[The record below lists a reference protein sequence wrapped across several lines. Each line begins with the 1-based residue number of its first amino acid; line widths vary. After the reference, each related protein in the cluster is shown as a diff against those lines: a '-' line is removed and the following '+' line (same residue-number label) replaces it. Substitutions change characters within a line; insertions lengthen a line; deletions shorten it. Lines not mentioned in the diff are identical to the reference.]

1 MRSFKQIILAAVLVL
16 ALMLPAALPHGTA
29 DAQGCGTAPAPRL
42 TIGQAARVTITNGT
56 GNNLRATAATT
67 ATVLGVLPDGE
78 IVGVLSGPQCVEN
91 LYWWQ
96 VRRWDGQTGWTAEG
110 DATGYWMELW
120 PVVGG
125 QIAAGARPALPD
137 LPIAFLAGYEGYLVP
152 HTIAADGS
160 GLQTLGQTPAVQNRL
175 TWSPDGLR
183 LVFSDGNNV
192 WDIGQLDAVQ
202 VTSTPDSAE
211 TWPTVSPDGQ
221 RIAYVRESATG
232 SDILITSLADLSTVA
247 LTDDPAQDT
256 MPAWSPDGSRIAFI
270 STRDGGAELYVIG
283 VDGSGLARLT
293 STAGE
298 ESTPV
303 WSSDGQR
310 IAYTVTEQGVR
321 RLAVVTPGMQPVLLS
336 EAQVD
341 GAPAWSP
348 DSQRIVYAAETPT
361 GSGQYEVFS
370 VRADGQD
377 RFQYTVSGGQVAGVT
392 WSPGGEWIVFADNT
406 AGSYDLYAIR
416 PNGIGLARLTDNP
429 GIDAYPVFP
438 PPTAPNL
445 PDEGGSAAP
454 DEVAESAPGEE
465 DLLLLYNTAVPVFTL
480 KNTSGQSVNIAP
492 LTFVGGGIS
501 VPTSIWGEYTA
512 SPLDNFKALGCLML
526 WPFGIEEQAPPLE
539 CGDARQGWVS
549 NSNYIFW
556 TQGSFEVRY
565 GDALLAT
572 CQTAA
577 ERCTVDLP

>member
-1 MRSFKQIILAAVLVL
+1 MRSFNQIMLAAVLAL
-16 ALMLPAALPHGTA
+16 ALMLPAALPRDTA
-29 DAQGCGTAPAPRL
+29 GAQGCGTAPAPRL
-42 TIGQAARVTITNGT
+42 TIGQTARVTITNGT
-56 GNNLRATAATT
+56 GNNLRATAATS

-78 IVGVLSGPQCVEN
+78 IVGVLSGPQCVET

-110 DATGYWMELW
+110 DASGYWMEPW
-120 PVVGG
+120 PVMGG
-125 QIAAGARPALPD
+125 QVASGARPALPD
-137 LPIAFLAGYEGYLVP
+137 LRIAFLAGYEGYLVP

-160 GLQTLGQTPAVQNRL
+160 GLQALGQTPAVQNRL

-211 TWPTVSPDGQ
+211 TWPTMSPDGQ
-221 RIAYVRESATG
+221 RVAYVRESATG
-232 SDILITSLADLSTVA
+232 SDILITSLADQSVVT

-270 STRDGGAELYVIG
+270 STRDGAADLYVMG

-293 STAGE
+293 STPGD

-303 WSSDGQR
+303 WSPDGQR
-310 IAYTVTEQGVR
+310 IAYAVTEQGIR
-321 RLAVVTPGMQPVLLS
+321 RLAVVAPGMQPVMLS
-336 EAQVD
+336 EAQVE

-348 DSQRIVYAAETPT
+348 DSQRIAYAAETPA

-377 RFQYTVSGGQVAGVT
+377 RFQYTVNGGQVAGVT

-406 AGSYDLYAIR
+406 AGNYDLYAIR

-438 PPTAPNL
+438 PTTALNL

-454 DEVAESAPGEE
+454 DEVAESAPGEQ
-465 DLLLLYNTAVPVFTL
+465 DLLLLYNAGVPIFTL
-480 KNTSGQSVNIAP
+480 KNTSGQSVNLAP
-492 LTFVGGGIS
+492 LTFIGGGIS

-512 SPLDNFKALGCLML
+512 SPLNNFKALGCLMV
-526 WPFGIEEQAPPLE
+526 WPFGIEEQAPPPE

-549 NSNYIFW
+549 NNDYIFW